1 MKEFAE
7 KLIERLEEERNYNE
21 KMMLDSHD
29 CFHQSVYGTQM
40 NTYEKTINIVKQL
53 AEEYN
58 QDSTKNNQ
66 GWIPCEEKYPDTEK
80 YILLSFEN
88 FSLPLVGRY
97 EEDEN
102 GGAFYIGD
110 EMESC
115 VSQDMIVNA
124 WQPLPSP
131 YKLTEQNQQTRYER
145 IRSMSVE
152 ELADKILASD
162 ICSNIDFCQ
171 EFPNCQNLM
180 EKGEEILDEMCKK
193 CLIQWLNSP
202 EKKECEK

>member
-1 MKEFAE
+1 MKKFVE

-21 KMMLDSHD
+21 KMMLDSPDH
-29 CFHQSVYGTQM
+29 FRQSFYGTRM
-40 NTYEKTINIVKQL
+40 NTYGKAIEIVNQL

-58 QDSTKNNQ
+58 Q
-66 GWIPCEEKYPDTEK
+66 GWIPCSERLPGSKIDVLVWKDNMYSVAWYQEGTKHW
-80 YILLSFEN
+80 
-88 FSLPLVGRY
+88 FSNDFPA
-97 EEDEN
+97 N
-102 GGAFYIGD
+102 
-110 EMESC
+110 ESKD
-115 VSQDMIVNA
+115 VIA

-145 IRSMSVE
+145 IHSMSVE

-162 ICSNIDFCQ
+162 ICSNIDSCQ
-171 EFPNCQNLM
+171 EFPKCQNLI
-180 EKGEEILDEMCKK
+180 EKGEEIPDEMCKK